1 MSKQI
6 GIIKDLKEGKYV
18 IIDGE
23 ACRVSKIT
31 KSKPGKH
38 GGMKARL
45 EAVGLFDDQ
54 KRNIM
59 GPVSQKVEIPII
71 SKDTCQVLNVLGGTV
86 QLMDMTSYETF
97 ELPVPQDYK
106 GELSQGN
113 DVLVMGALGQRKIIQ
128 L

>member
-6 GIIKDLKEGKYV
+6 GTIKDLKEGKYV

-23 ACRVSKIT
+23 ACRVTKIT

-38 GGMKARL
+38 GGMKARV
-45 EAVGLFDDQ
+45 EAVGIFDDQ

-59 GPVSQKVEIPII
+59 APVSQKVEIPLI
-71 SKDTCQVLNVLGGTV
+71 SKDTAQVLNVVGGGV
-86 QLMDMTSYETF
+86 QLMDMSSYETF
-97 ELPVPQDYK
+97 ELPVPEEFR
-106 GELSQGN
+106 GELSQGQE
-113 DVLVMGALGQRKIIQ
+113 VLVMGALGRRKIIQ

>member
-6 GIIKDLKEGKYV
+6 GTIKDLKEGKYV

-23 ACRVSKIT
+23 ACRVLKIT

-45 EAVGLFDDQ
+45 EAVGIFDDQ

-71 SKDTCQVLNVLGGTV
+71 SKDTCQVLNVVGGNV

-97 ELPVPQDYK
+97 ELPVPKDYK

-113 DVLVMGALGQRKIIQ
+113 EVLVMGALGQRKIIQ

>member
-6 GIIKDLKEGKYV
+6 GTIKDLKEGKYV

-45 EAVGLFDDQ
+45 EAVGIFDDQ

-59 GPVSQKVEIPII
+59 GPVGI
-71 SKDTCQVLNVLGGTV
+71 STTFSLEAK
-86 QLMDMTSYETF
+86 ET
-97 ELPVPQDYK
+97 Q
-106 GELSQGN
+106 
-113 DVLVMGALGQRKIIQ
+113 
-128 L
+128 

>member
-6 GIIKDLKEGKYV
+6 GTIKDLKEGKYV

-23 ACRVSKIT
+23 ACRVTKIT

-45 EAVGLFDDQ
+45 EAVGIFDDQ

-71 SKDTCQVLNVLGGTV
+71 SKDTCQVLNVLGGDV

-97 ELPVPQDYK
+97 DLPVPQDYK

-113 DVLVMGALGQRKIIQ
+113 EVLVMGALGQRKIIQ

>member
-6 GIIKDLKEGKYV
+6 GTIKDLKEGRYV

-23 ACRVSKIT
+23 ACKVTKIT

-38 GGMKARL
+38 GGMKARV
-45 EAVGLFDDQ
+45 EGVGLFDNQ

-59 GPVSQKVEIPII
+59 GPVDQKIEIPQI
-71 SKDTCQVLNVLGGTV
+71 SKDNAQVLNVLGENV
-86 QLMDMTSYETF
+86 QLMDMSSYETF
-97 ELPVPQDYK
+97 ELPVPEEYQGK
-106 GELSQGN
+106 LTQGQEILVLS
-113 DVLVMGALGQRKIIQ
+113 ALGQRKIIQ

>member
-6 GIIKDLKEGKYV
+6 GTIKDLKEGKYV

-45 EAVGLFDDQ
+45 EAVGIFDDQ

-71 SKDTCQVLNVLGGTV
+71 SKDTCQVLNVVGGNV

-97 ELPVPQDYK
+97 ELPVPKDYK

-113 DVLVMGALGQRKIIQ
+113 EVLVMGALGQRKIIQ